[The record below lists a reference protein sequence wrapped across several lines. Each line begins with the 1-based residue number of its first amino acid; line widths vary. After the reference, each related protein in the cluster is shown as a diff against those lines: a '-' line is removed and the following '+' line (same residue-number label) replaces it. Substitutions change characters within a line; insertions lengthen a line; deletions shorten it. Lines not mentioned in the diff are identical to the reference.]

1 MKTIK
6 IKNIE
11 TGQIFNFLQNLELK
25 GKASRGRT
33 QLMKRLDEKNKEF
46 LADLTELQK
55 EHFETDKNGDLISDE
70 NGMLNPLGEAE
81 AREAE
86 TKGGELQQEV
96 VEISFGEYSSK
107 YEALFSALDELDVPL
122 VGHQAE
128 VYDTLMT
135 AYESIEKGDK

>member
-46 LADLTELQK
+46 LDDLTELQK
-55 EHFETDKNGDLISDE
+55 EHFETDDNGDLISDE
-70 NGMLNPLGEAE
+70 NGTLTPLGEAD

-86 TKGGELQQEV
+86 EKGTELQQEV
-96 VEISFGEYSSK
+96 VEINFGEYSSK

-122 VGHQAE
+122 VGQQAE
-128 VYDTLMT
+128 LYDTLMT
-135 AYESIEKGDK
+135 AYEAEEENK